1 MKAECNV
8 FFFTQPISRL
18 LSLDGALV
26 SIGPDGPSVVGQ
38 VDAGV
43 AGLSRSPDEELFL
56 VVTDAATVILMT
68 SDFDPLTE
76 VPLDPSDS
84 TFSGEQAPVS
94 VGWGTKETQFHGKAG
109 KAAAKA
115 AGPPMTPVG
124 PHDDRKV
131 RSELYLFG

>member
-1 MKAECNV
+1 M
-8 FFFTQPISRL
+8 
-18 LSLDGALV
+18 
-26 SIGPDGPSVVGQ
+26 VGQ

-56 VVTDAATVILMT
+56 VVTDAATIILMT
-68 SDFDPLTE
+68 RDFDPLTE

-84 TFSGEQAPVS
+84 TFRGEQAPVS

-115 AGPPMTPVG
+115 AGPAMTSVG

-131 RSELYLFG
+131 R